1 MNYIRHLNG
10 FFVRLSQ
17 DQRMTPYHV
26 SLYLALFQLWNL
38 NRFKNP
44 FTISRDETM
53 KLSLIG
59 SANNYAR
66 CMKQLQQWGY
76 IRYISAANLYLGSQV
91 TGIRFDTGTYT
102 GTYTGTDTGSDTGT
116 YTGSDTGTYTGTYTG
131 GDTGTDTGGDTGTD
145 TGGDTGSDTAS
156 YYINITNFNKQETDK
171 KKKNGRGKK
180 LSGIRQIHVSNDKD
194 YSEPL

>member
-59 SANNYAR
+59 SEGFL
-66 CMKQLQQWGY
+66 M
-76 IRYISAANLYLGSQV
+76 
-91 TGIRFDTGTYT
+91 
-102 GTYTGTDTGSDTGT
+102 
-116 YTGSDTGTYTGTYTG
+116 
-131 GDTGTDTGGDTGTD
+131 
-145 TGGDTGSDTAS
+145 AS
-156 YYINITNFNKQETDK
+156 IWLVVPFFILAFLLWIFPPWK
-171 KKKNGRGKK
+171 KTPVE
-180 LSGIRQIHVSNDKD
+180 H
-194 YSEPL
+194 

>member
-1 MNYIRHLNG
+1 
-10 FFVRLSQ
+10 
-17 DQRMTPYHV
+17 MTPYHV

-59 SANNYAR
+59 SVNNYAR

-102 GTYTGTDTGSDTGT
+102 GTDTGCDTGT
-116 YTGSDTGTYTGTYTG
+116 YTGSDTGTYTGTYI
-131 GDTGTDTGGDTGTD
+131 GGDTGTD

-156 YYINITNFNKQETDK
+156 YYINITNFNKQDPIK
-171 KKKNGRGKK
+171 KMNNGRGKK
-180 LSGIRQIHVSNDKD
+180 PSGNQQIRFGNDKD

>member
-59 SANNYAR
+59 SVNNYAR

-91 TGIRFDTGTYT
+91 TGIRFDTGTDT
-102 GTYTGTDTGSDTGT
+102 GTYTGSDTGTDTGT
-116 YTGSDTGTYTGTYTG
+116 YTGSDTGTYTGG
-131 GDTGTDTGGDTGTD
+131 
-145 TGGDTGSDTAS
+145 DTAS
-156 YYINITNFNKQETDK
+156 YNINITNISKQDSIK
-171 KKKNGRGKK
+171 KLNDGRGKNP
-180 LSGIRQIHVSNDKD
+180 SGTGKFFAANDKD

>member
-26 SLYLALFQLWNL
+26 SLYLALFQRWNL

-59 SANNYAR
+59 SVNNYAR

-91 TGIRFDTGTYT
+91 TCIRF
-102 GTYTGTDTGSDTGT
+102 DTGT
-116 YTGSDTGTYTGTYTG
+116 YTGSDTGS
-131 GDTGTDTGGDTGTD
+131 DTGTDTGTYTGTD
-145 TGGDTGSDTAS
+145 TGTYTGSDTAS
-156 YYINITNFNKQETDK
+156 YYINITNFNKQDPIK
-171 KKKNGRGKK
+171 KMNNGRGKK
-180 LSGIRQIHVSNDKD
+180 PSGIRQIYVSNDKD

>member
-59 SANNYAR
+59 SVNNYAR

-91 TGIRFDTGTYT
+91 AGIRFDTGTY
-102 GTYTGTDTGSDTGT
+102 
-116 YTGSDTGTYTGTYTG
+116 
-131 GDTGTDTGGDTGTD
+131 
-145 TGGDTGSDTAS
+145 TGSDTAS
-156 YYINITNFNKQETDK
+156 YYINITNFNKQDPIK
-171 KKKNGRGKK
+171 KMNNGRGKK
-180 LSGIRQIHVSNDKD
+180 PSGIRQIYVSNDKD